1 MSGIVASA
9 TAIVQLVA
17 VGKELVD
24 LFNEG
29 KLSEEEL
36 EQRWSANVQDL
47 QSREARWKKRQEDK
61 KGQVA

>member
-1 MSGIVASA
+1 MSGLVASA

-29 KLSEEEL
+29 KLSEQEL
-36 EQRWSANVQDL
+36 EQRWAANVTDL
-47 QSREARWKKRQEDK
+47 KNREARWKARQEA
-61 KGQVA
+61 KGGQIA